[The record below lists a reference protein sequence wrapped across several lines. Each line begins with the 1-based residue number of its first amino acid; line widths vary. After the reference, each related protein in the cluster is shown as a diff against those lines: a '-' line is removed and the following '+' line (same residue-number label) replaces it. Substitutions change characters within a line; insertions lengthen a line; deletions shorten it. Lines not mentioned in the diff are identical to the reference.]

1 VRERVNHHR
10 FQIGLLLACLPWLL
24 AVVGASSRSAKAD
37 EPSRSKDSVVREHGR
52 SITPPGRMRDFHVR
66 PFEFDGDVR
75 SLPGPAPEAPS
86 LAPGELHPMDDG
98 VGEEPPLPDEL
109 PMADPSAPPSGA
121 EPPFGPATSP
131 GDSTPLVQTPAPLAS
146 FEGMGNAD
154 FGANVV
160 PPDPAGA
167 VGKTHYVQFLNSSN
181 GGTVGIY
188 IKNTGVR
195 ASQFFYRTLFSS
207 LPTGTACDTSSH
219 SDPQVSYDSA
229 NDRFILMDITTV
241 APFQFCIAVSKTG
254 NPITGGFFLYTVAAN
269 QGDAGLP
276 DYEKMGIWPDGL
288 YWGSQGGG
296 VSGGAEAWAA
306 DISKMEAGLPTSV
319 LVVPMGSITVQG
331 IETVFRPAAS
341 TYNVRSGTPPAGTPN
356 YFMTMFDGATLRVYK
371 FRANFVSPANST
383 FTGPTNVSSSWAITG
398 ATLTSTANRL
408 DTLREHTI
416 QATVYTNIGGVE
428 SLWGQHT
435 VGNPSVPSIAVPR
448 FWQIVVTGGAVS
460 TTPRQDIEWRPDNT
474 IGRFMTGV
482 GVDQNGD
489 MLLEYDATGSAL
501 NPGIRYAGQLF
512 TAAPN
517 TISLTESTLVNGGGG
532 FSANCPSTC
541 TRWGDYSNVSLDP
554 EDGCTLWFTS
564 EYMQATGLN
573 WSTRIGAV
581 ALPGCAS
588 CLHAADGTACN
599 DGDACTTGDACHGG
613 TCTGALLP
621 PPGEVDSSVR
631 VARVGGSSVLT
642 WKMAAG
648 SIRSD
653 VVRGLLSRLPV
664 GPGGGDEVC
673 IDNISG
679 VSLADGTNPAAG
691 TGFWYLVRGE
701 SACGQGPFGFAAENG
716 APTAPEVTTTCP

>member
-1 VRERVNHHR
+1 MRARTNRHR
-10 FQIGLLLACLPWLL
+10 FEIGLLLACLPSVL
-24 AVVGASSRSAKAD
+24 AVGAASGKTVPAD
-37 EPSRSKDSVVREHGR
+37 DPSGAQ
-52 SITPPGRMRDFHVR
+52 SITAPGTLRNFHVT
-66 PFEFDGDVR
+66 PFEFSGDVR
-75 SLPGPAPEAPS
+75 RLPGPAPLAPD
-86 LAPGELHPMDDG
+86 LAPGELRAMDDG
-98 VGEEPPLPDEL
+98 VGEEPPLPGEL
-109 PMADPSAPPSGA
+109 RPPTPNSPVMGPSASS
-121 EPPFGPATSP
+121 AT
-131 GDSTPLVQTPAPLAS
+131 DFTPLVPTPAPLAS

-167 VGKTHYVQFLNSSN
+167 VGRTHYVQFLNSSN

-188 IKNTGVR
+188 LKSTGVR

-207 LPTGTACDTSSH
+207 LPTGTACDGVGH

-254 NPITGGFFLYTVAAN
+254 DPVTGGFFLYTVAAN
-269 QGDAGLP
+269 VGNAGLP

-296 VSGGAEAWAA
+296 VAGGAEAWAA
-306 DISKMEAGLPTSV
+306 DISKMEAGQPTSV
-319 LVVPMGSITVQG
+319 LVGSMGSISVQG

-371 FRANFVSPANST
+371 FHADFVTPANST
-383 FTGPTNVSSSWAITG
+383 FTGPTNVSSSWTITG
-398 ATLTSTANRL
+398 ATLTSTVDPL

-416 QATVYTNIGGVE
+416 QAPVYTNIGGVE
-428 SLWGQHT
+428 SLWGQHA
-435 VGNPSVPSIAVPR
+435 VGNPSAPSIAVPR

-460 TTPRQDIEWRPDNT
+460 SIPRQDIEWRPDNN
-474 IGRFMTGV
+474 IDRFMTGV

-489 MLLEYDATGSAL
+489 MLLEYDATSSSL
-501 NPGIRYAGQLF
+501 NPGIRYTGQLF
-512 TAAPN
+512 NAAPN

-532 FSANCPSTC
+532 FSATCPSTC

-554 EDGCTLWFTS
+554 VDGCTLWFTS

-588 CLHAADGTACN
+588 CLNSADGTACN
-599 DGDACTTGDACHGG
+599 DGDACTTGDACQGG
-613 TCTGALLP
+613 TCTGTPVP
-621 PPGEVDSSVR
+621 PPGEVDNSVR
-631 VARVGGSSVLT
+631 VARVGGSAVLT
-642 WKMAAG
+642 WNMAAR
-648 SIRSD
+648 STRSD
-653 VVRGLLSRLPV
+653 VVRGLLSGLPV

-673 IDNISG
+673 VDNIAG
-679 VSLADGTNPAAG
+679 VSLTDGTNPSAG
-691 TGFWYLVRGE
+691 AGFWYLVRGE
-701 SACGQGPFGFAAENG
+701 SACDQGTFGFATQHG
-716 APTAPEVTTTCP
+716 APTVPRETATCP

>member
-1 VRERVNHHR
+1 MRARANRHR
-10 FQIGLLLACLPWLL
+10 FEIGFLLACLPWVLGTG
-24 AVVGASSRSAKAD
+24 AVLGQTVPAD
-37 EPSRSKDSVVREHGR
+37 QPSGSQDHVVQEDAQ
-52 SITPPGRMRDFHVR
+52 SIATPGTIRHFRVT
-66 PFEFDGDVR
+66 PFEFHGDVR
-75 SLPGPAPEAPS
+75 SLPGPAPEAPRV
-86 LAPGELHPMDDG
+86 APGELLPMDDG
-98 VGEEPPLPDEL
+98 VGEDEPPLPGEL
-109 PMADPSAPPSGA
+109 RRPTLNPAESSFESG
-121 EPPFGPATSP
+121 TSP
-131 GDSTPLVQTPAPLAS
+131 TDFAPLVAAPAPLAS

-160 PPDPAGA
+160 PPDPSGA
-167 VGKTHYVQFLNSSN
+167 VGRTHYVQFLNSAN

-188 IKNTGVR
+188 VKSTGVR
-195 ASQFFYRTLFSS
+195 ASQFFYRTLFAAV
-207 LPTGTACDTSSH
+207 PTGTACDGVGH

-229 NDRFILMDITTV
+229 HDRFILMDITTV
-241 APFQFCIAVSKTG
+241 APFQFCIAVSKTAD
-254 NPITGGFFLYTVAAN
+254 PITGGFFLYTLAAN
-269 QGDAGLP
+269 QGNSTLP

-296 VSGGAEAWAA
+296 ISGGAEAWAA

-319 LVVPMGSITVQG
+319 LVASMGSITVQG
-331 IETVFRPAAS
+331 VQTVFRPAPS
-341 TYNVRSGTPPAGTPN
+341 TYNVKSGTPPAGTPN

-371 FRANFVSPANST
+371 FHANFVTPANST
-383 FTGPTNVSSSWAITG
+383 FTGPTNVSSAWTITG
-398 ATLTSTANRL
+398 ATLTSTADPL

-448 FWQIVVTGGAVS
+448 FWQIVVTGGAIA
-460 TTPRQDIEWRPDNT
+460 TTPRQDIEWRPDNA
-474 IGRFMTGV
+474 IARFMTGV

-489 MLLEYDATGSAL
+489 MLLEYDATNSSL

-554 EDGCTLWFTS
+554 DDGCTLWFTS

-588 CLHAADGTACN
+588 CLKAADGTACN

-613 TCTGALLP
+613 TCTGTLAP
-621 PPGEVDSSVR
+621 PPGEVDNGVR
-631 VARVGGSSVLT
+631 VTRLGGSAVLT
-642 WKMAAG
+642 WNMAAG
-648 SIRSD
+648 STRSD

-664 GPGGGDEVC
+664 GPGGSDEVC

-679 VSLADGTNPAAG
+679 VSLTDATNPAAG
-691 TGFWYLVRGE
+691 AGFWYLVRGE
-701 SACGQGPFGFAAENG
+701 NACGQGPFGFAALGG
-716 APTAPEVTTTCP
+716 ATRVPEVTTTCP

>member
-1 VRERVNHHR
+1 V
-10 FQIGLLLACLPWLL
+10 LA
-24 AVVGASSRSAKAD
+24 AGAASGQTVPAD
-37 EPSRSKDSVVREHGR
+37 EPSGAKDSVVRKDAQ
-52 SITPPGRMRDFHVR
+52 SIASPGTMRGFHVT

-75 SLPGPAPEAPS
+75 SLPGPAPEAPG
-86 LAPGELHPMDDG
+86 LAPGELRSMDDG
-98 VGEEPPLPDEL
+98 VGEEPPLPGE
-109 PMADPSAPPSGA
+109 PRRSAPNPPGVGPFVPSSA
-121 EPPFGPATSP
+121 ADSSLKPATSP
-131 GDSTPLVQTPAPLAS
+131 ADFTPLVQTPAPLAS

-167 VGKTHYVQFLNSSN
+167 VGTTHYVQFLNSAN

-188 IKNTGVR
+188 IKSTGVR
-195 ASQFFYRTLFSS
+195 ASQFFYHTLFNSV
-207 LPTGTACDTSSH
+207 PTGTACDTTSH
-219 SDPQVSYDSA
+219 TDPQVSYDSA

-241 APFQFCIAVSKTG
+241 FPFQFCIAVSKTG
-254 NPITGGFFLYTVAAN
+254 DPITGGFWLYTLAAN
-269 QGDAGLP
+269 QGDATLP

-296 VSGGAEAWAA
+296 ISGGAEAWAA

-319 LVVPMGSITVQG
+319 LVASMGGVNVQG

-371 FRANFVSPANST
+371 FHADFLTPANST
-383 FTGPTNVSSSWAITG
+383 FTGPTNVSSSWTITG
-398 ATLTSTANRL
+398 ATLTSTADPL

-416 QATVYTNIGGVE
+416 QASVYTNIGGVE

-435 VGNPSVPSIAVPR
+435 VGNPSLPSIAVPR
-448 FWQIVVTGGAVS
+448 FWQIVVTGGAIS

-474 IGRFMTGV
+474 IDRFMTGV

-489 MLLEYDATGSAL
+489 MLLEYDATSSSL

-517 TISLTESTLVNGGGG
+517 TISLTESTLVSGGGG

-554 EDGCTLWFTS
+554 DDGCTLWFTS
-564 EYMQATGLN
+564 EYMRATGLN

-599 DGDACTTGDACHGG
+599 DGNACTTGDACQGG
-613 TCTGALLP
+613 TCTGTPVA
-621 PPGEVDSSVR
+621 PPGEVDNGVR
-631 VARVGGSSVLT
+631 VARVGGSALLT
-642 WKMAAG
+642 WNMAAG
-648 SIRSD
+648 STRSD
-653 VVRGLLSRLPV
+653 VVRGLLSGLPV
-664 GPGGGDEVC
+664 GPGGGDELC
-673 IDNISG
+673 IDDISG
-679 VSLADGTNPAAG
+679 LSLADGTNPAAG
-691 TGFWYLVRGE
+691 AGFWYLVRGE
-701 SACGQGPFGFAAENG
+701 SACDQGPLGFAARGG
-716 APTAPEVTTTCP
+716 APTVPRVTTTCP

>member
-1 VRERVNHHR
+1 MRARANNRHR
-10 FQIGLLLACLPWLL
+10 FRIGLLLACLPWVL
-24 AVVGASSRSAKAD
+24 AAGAEESSSAQ
-37 EPSRSKDSVVREHGR
+37 
-52 SITPPGRMRDFHVR
+52 SITPPGTMRSFHVM
-66 PFEFDGDVR
+66 PFEFHGDVR
-75 SLPGPAPEAPS
+75 SLPGPAREAPS
-86 LAPGELHPMDDG
+86 MAPGELHPMDDG
-98 VGEEPPLPDEL
+98 VGEDEPTLPGELRRPALEPPAVGPST
-109 PMADPSAPPSGA
+109 PSASDLA
-121 EPPFGPATSP
+121 
-131 GDSTPLVQTPAPLAS
+131 PLVQTPAPVVS

-167 VGKTHYVQFLNSSN
+167 VGRTHNVQFLNSSN

-188 IKNTGVR
+188 VKSTGVR
-195 ASQFFYRTLFSS
+195 ASQFFYRTLFSAV
-207 LPTGTACDTSSH
+207 PTGTACDSAGH

-241 APFQFCIAVSKTG
+241 APFRFCIAVSKTG
-254 NPITGGFFLYTVAAN
+254 DPITGGFFLYTIAAN
-269 QGDAGLP
+269 QGNAGLP

-306 DISKMEAGLPTSV
+306 DISRMEAGLATSV
-319 LVVPMGSITVQG
+319 LVASMGSISVQG
-331 IETVFRPAAS
+331 IETVFRPAPS

-356 YFMTMFDGATLRVYK
+356 YFMTMFAGATLRVYK
-371 FRANFVSPANST
+371 FHADFVTPSNST
-383 FTGPTNVSSSWAITG
+383 FTGPTNVSSSWTITG
-398 ATLTSTANRL
+398 ATLTSTADPL

-416 QATVYTNIGGVE
+416 QPSVYTNIGGVE

-435 VGNPSVPSIAVPR
+435 VGNPTVPSIAVPR

-474 IGRFMTGV
+474 TARFMTGV

-489 MLLEYDATGSAL
+489 MLLEYDATSSSL
-501 NPGIRYAGQLF
+501 NPGIRYAGQLA
-512 TAAPN
+512 TATPN
-517 TISLTESTLVNGGGG
+517 TISFTESSLVNGGGG

-554 EDGCTLWFTS
+554 DDGCTLWFTN

-588 CLHAADGTACN
+588 CLNAADGAACN
-599 DGDACTTGDACHGG
+599 DGDGCTTGDACQGG
-613 TCTGALLP
+613 TCTGTPAPPLGELDNGVRVDRVNGSALL
-621 PPGEVDSSVR
+621 
-631 VARVGGSSVLT
+631 T
-642 WKMAAG
+642 WNLVAG
-648 SIRSD
+648 STRSD
-653 VVRGLLSRLPV
+653 VVRGLLSGLPV

-673 IDNISG
+673 IDDISG
-679 VSLADGTNPAAG
+679 VSLTDGTNPAAG
-691 TGFWYLVRGE
+691 AGFWYLVRGE
-701 SACGQGPFGFAAENG
+701 SACGQGPLGFATRG
-716 APTAPEVTTTCP
+716 ATPTVSRVTATCP